1 MPRLVALAVNFLL
14 VCAALD
20 HAAAADVRRPRGLYV
35 FGFVPQYYNA
45 FGNFLNNPAVS
56 GLAIGILR
64 KDLNP
69 NPPSDAQPYD
79 WGVPDDAFAK
89 VAAWN
94 AQNPSQAPGE
104 FQFNVVVPL
113 SIADG
118 DQPIAATYNG
128 SGTQNGT
135 LLAVQH

>member
-14 VCAALD
+14 VSAALD
-20 HAAAADVRRPRGLYV
+20 HAAGADVRRPRGLYV

-56 GLAIGILR
+56 GLAIRIRR

-79 WGVPDDAFAK
+79 WGVFAK

-113 SIADG
+113 STADG
-118 DQPIAATYNG
+118 DQPIAATCNG
-128 SGTQNGT
+128 SGTQNGM